1 MRGRE
6 REPGVVGWTEL
17 RSGRRRQGSSETYH
31 RHGDNPIGPR
41 GRRRCALHADC
52 PLPPSFNWA
61 QGCPLAMPPGFSE
74 IIPQFTPALFNLL
87 FLHIE
92 QIASSTLKMYNAPGM
107 SCYCVILGANSDVFV
122 TKFSSLQP

>member
-1 MRGRE
+1 MGAVAAPSMRTALCLHLSIGLSSRYA
-6 REPGVVGWTEL
+6 PGL
-17 RSGRRRQGSSETYH
+17 
-31 RHGDNPIGPR
+31 
-41 GRRRCALHADC
+41 
-52 PLPPSFNWA
+52 
-61 QGCPLAMPPGFSE
+61 SE